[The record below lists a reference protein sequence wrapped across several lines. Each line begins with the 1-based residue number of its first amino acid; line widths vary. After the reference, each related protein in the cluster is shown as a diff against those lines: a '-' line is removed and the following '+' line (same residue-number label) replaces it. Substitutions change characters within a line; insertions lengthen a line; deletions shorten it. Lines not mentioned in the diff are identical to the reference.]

1 MKPKKSAGAIL
12 VVLIIGGLIGS
23 IFSKGIGLVLPE
35 GVVKSFFLW
44 GIENKGF
51 YMENL
56 DLFVLRITLG
66 LRITLNI
73 ASVLGIALS
82 AYILRWYWLI
92 Y

>member
-12 VVLIIGGLIGS
+12 VILIIGGLIGS
-23 IFSKGIGLVLPE
+23 LFSSGIGLVLPE
-35 GVVKSFFLW
+35 GVVKKFLLW
-44 GIENKGF
+44 GIHDKGF
-51 YMENL
+51 LVENL

-73 ASVLGIALS
+73 ASILGFALS

>member
-23 IFSKGIGLVLPE
+23 LFSRGIGLVLPE
-35 GVVKSFFLW
+35 GVVKNFFLW
-44 GIENKGF
+44 GIHDKGF
-51 YMENL
+51 YVENL
-56 DLFVLRITLG
+56 DLFVFRITVG
-66 LRITLNI
+66 LRITLNM
-73 ASVLGIALS
+73 ASVLGIALA